1 MRRFSALAPMFALM
15 LAACGSAAHDRV
27 NADQAFVRLS
37 AVSGNPSAAYF
48 RLNGGL
54 ADDRLLSIST
64 PLAIRAE
71 LHDTKSEAG
80 VMKMTP
86 LTDGLALPAKAEIKF
101 EPGGKHV
108 MLYNVSPKV
117 TVGTK
122 MPLVL
127 SFASGAKVETQAD
140 VIAAGAD
147 APGHHHH

>member
-1 MRRFSALAPMFALM
+1 MRRFSVLMPMFAIM
-15 LAACGSAAHDRV
+15 LSACGSAAHDKV

-37 AVSGNPSAAYF
+37 AVTGNPSAAYF
-48 RLNGGL
+48 RLNGGPV
-54 ADDRLLSIST
+54 DDRLLSISS
-64 PLAIRAE
+64 PLVARAE
-71 LHDTKSEAG
+71 LHDTMSAGG

-108 MLYNVSPKV
+108 MLFDVSPKA

-127 SFASGAKVETQAD
+127 TFSSGAKIETQAD
-140 VIAAGAD
+140 VVAAGAD

>member
-1 MRRFSALAPMFALM
+1 MRRFSVLMPMFALM
-15 LAACGSAAHDRV
+15 ITACGGAAHDRV

-48 RLNGGL
+48 RLNGGPV
-54 ADDRLLSIST
+54 DDRLLAISS
-64 PLAIRAE
+64 PLVKRAE
-71 LHDTKSEAG
+71 LHDTISEAG

-86 LTDGLALPAKAEIKF
+86 LADGLALPAKGEIKF

-108 MLYNVSPKV
+108 MLFDVSPKAA
-117 TVGTK
+117 VGTK

-127 SFASGAKVETQAD
+127 TFASGAKVETQAD
-140 VIAAGAD
+140 VVAAGAD